1 MALYFVA
8 SGFGLGFAEDA
19 RIPRGPKYDWSI
31 NAFCSSMM
39 VEQRDLQKMTEVLTH
54 CVRQ

>member
-39 VEQRDLQKMTEVLTH
+39 VEQRDLQKMTEV
-54 CVRQ
+54 